1 MGVLEDVL
9 SLAGEHCDLE
19 QRVKSVPPSAM
30 VRGVLFRNID
40 SRLAGAGKQAQ
51 YRELIGGRQFSALRF
66 YPATEYLQCLVAG
79 GAVLASPEDVHRGM
93 EEIGRR
99 NATAVSESLLGRTL
113 LRLLSPNPERLLQ
126 QGVAARR
133 QTCRYGK
140 WELDLPEPGCA
151 EMRFT
156 NEYVWIESNLIG
168 AARGAFE
175 CVGIDADIQYELDG
189 PFSGVHRLSWS

>member
-1 MGVLEDVL
+1 MVRSCAMGVLEDVL

-79 GAVLASPEDVHRGM
+79 GAVLASPDVSAEEKSGSLPQNPKSGGM
-93 EEIGRR
+93 PSS
-99 NATAVSESLLGRTL
+99 ASDV
-113 LRLLSPNPERLLQ
+113 PYP
-126 QGVAARR
+126 V
-133 QTCRYGK
+133 
-140 WELDLPEPGCA
+140 
-151 EMRFT
+151 M
-156 NEYVWIESNLIG
+156 
-168 AARGAFE
+168 
-175 CVGIDADIQYELDG
+175 
-189 PFSGVHRLSWS
+189 